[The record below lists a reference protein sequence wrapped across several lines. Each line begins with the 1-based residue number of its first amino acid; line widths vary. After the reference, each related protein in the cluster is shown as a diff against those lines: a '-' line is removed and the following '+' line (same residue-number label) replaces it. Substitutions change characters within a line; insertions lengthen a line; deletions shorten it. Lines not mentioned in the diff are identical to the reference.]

1 MSARRRVRLKKQ
13 NKALRL
19 ATIALIAVVL
29 TASNSASACW
39 GKKKKNADNKTSSA
53 EVERKPRATSAEK
66 VSLVS
71 GLPEFLV
78 WKADGQAKGVV
89 LCLHELGLHS
99 GVFEDLGKRLSAKG
113 YTVYSMDLRGFGGW
127 RNKGKEGRMSL
138 PDTLQDIKAAA
149 EEIKKVHKASVFL
162 IGEAMGG
169 ALALEAAAKYP
180 DLIAG
185 TVSSAPGGEHFNTT
199 HNYVSIGTKSIFSAN
214 KDANM
219 AEELIDIATPKT
231 SLQSVFKSDSLV
243 RLDLTPKELMSCQF
257 YMYKARR
264 FARQIKQ
271 LPVLIVQGLKDGESK
286 PIGSQKVFDNLA
298 TKNKEYIPVKE
309 GDHYVLEDVKVDDDV
324 VNTTVS
330 WLDKNSAKAY

>member
-1 MSARRRVRLKKQ
+1 MNNP
-13 NKALRL
+13 NKSLRL
-19 ATIALIAVVL
+19 VTFATVAVVL
-29 TASNSASACW
+29 TTSNSALACW
-39 GKKKKNADNKTSSA
+39 GKKKKTSSA
-53 EVERKPRATSAEK
+53 QSTTVAASDRKPRPNTGEK
-66 VSLVS
+66 VALVS
-71 GLPEFLV
+71 GMPDFLV
-78 WKADGQAKGVV
+78 WKADGTPKGVV

-99 GVFEDLGKRLSAKG
+99 GVYEDLAKRLSSKG

-127 RNKGKEGRMSL
+127 RDKGKEGKMSL
-138 PDTLQDIKAAA
+138 PHTLQDIKAAA
-149 EEIKKVHKASVFL
+149 EAIKKTHSNAQVFL

-169 ALALEAAAKYP
+169 ALALEAASKWP

-199 HNYVSIGTKSIFSAN
+199 HNYVTIGTKSLFSAN

-219 AEELIDIATPKT
+219 AEDLIDIATPKA
-231 SLQSVFKSDSLV
+231 SLQTAFKSDSQV

-264 FARQIKQ
+264 FARQIKA

-286 PIGSQKVFDNLA
+286 PVGSQRVFDALA

-330 WLDKNSAKAY
+330 WLDKNSGKAY